1 MGMEIIINI
10 FFFYY
15 DSLLN
20 YYLFYYNKNVLFFII
35 MTVLLLK
42 LLVPVTK
49 ILLPEVL
56 STPIYQ
62 CCGLE
67 EPSAKKDTT
76 KTVNKGFHGYVYSF

>member
-1 MGMEIIINI
+1 
-10 FFFYY
+10 
-15 DSLLN
+15 
-20 YYLFYYNKNVLFFII
+20 

-56 STPIYQ
+56 STPMYQ